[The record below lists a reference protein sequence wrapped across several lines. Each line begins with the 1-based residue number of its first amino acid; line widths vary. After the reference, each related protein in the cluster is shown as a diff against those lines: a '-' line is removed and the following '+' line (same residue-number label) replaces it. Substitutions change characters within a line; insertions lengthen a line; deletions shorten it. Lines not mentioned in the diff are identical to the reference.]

1 MLAHRISYQNKCC
14 YKENYETNDVKD
26 EEVIIQ
32 NTQKDKKLKIMFG
45 SIKFVPIVFCI
56 LFSVEKQCVVYK

>member
-1 MLAHRISYQNKCC
+1 MLLQR
-14 YKENYETNDVKD
+14 NYETNDVKD

-32 NTQKDKKLKIMFG
+32 NTQKDKTQKLC
-45 SIKFVPIVFCI
+45 SVQLSFVSIVFVL